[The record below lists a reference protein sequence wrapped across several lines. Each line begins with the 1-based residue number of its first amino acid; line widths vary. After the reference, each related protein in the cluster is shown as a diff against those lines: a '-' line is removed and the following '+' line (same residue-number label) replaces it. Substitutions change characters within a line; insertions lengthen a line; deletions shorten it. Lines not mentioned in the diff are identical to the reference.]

1 MQEFDAGQTVGW
13 ALAVLAAF
21 WGRAM
26 AMAMLRP
33 VVGRQLLWEIPVVIG
48 MGTIGSGAAD
58 WLDWHGAK
66 AGALIAVLGYLGPGS
81 VIPLIRMVLRKEAS

>member
-1 MQEFDAGQTVGW
+1 MQDLDAGQTVGW
-13 ALAVLAAF
+13 VLAIFAAF

-26 AMAMLRP
+26 AMAMQRP
-33 VVGRQLLWEIPVVIG
+33 VVGWQLLWELPIVIG
-48 MGTIGSGAAD
+48 MGTIGSGAAE

-81 VIPLIRMVLRKEAS
+81 MLPLLKMMLRKGAS